1 MDDTE
6 ATNEIMHTFIKE
18 TRKKQERLR
27 QALEEKDMPSATAI
41 AHQLLPLFQML
52 KAERCIDD
60 LLWLEERREE
70 TDFPPEAEE
79 KIRLILVEIRRMIE
93 AAKKDEA

>member
-18 TRKKQERLR
+18 TQKKQERLR

-41 AHQLLPLFQML
+41 AHQLLPLFRML
-52 KAERCIDD
+52 KAERCLPD
-60 LLWLEERREE
+60 LLWLEERRAE
-70 TDFPPEAEE
+70 TDFPSEAEE
-79 KIRLILVEIRRMIE
+79 KIRKVLVETGRMIE
-93 AAKKDEA
+93 AAKIH